1 VPDWS
6 VYGWIGAAAVVLV
19 VIAWLAASFQAPG
32 RSRTTTAW
40 VGAIGLYVALLS
52 LFAHLLRRSLAN
64 DSTAGLVGFG
74 FLCAMFAIGL
84 VVATWK
90 TLAALRGGAGGDA
103 GAAH

>member
-6 VYGWIGAAAVVLV
+6 VYGWIGAAAVALV
-19 VIAWLAASFQAPG
+19 VIAWLAASFQGPG

-52 LFAHLLRRSLAN
+52 LFAHLLRPSLAN

-74 FLCAMFAIGL
+74 FLATMFSLGLLVAI
-84 VVATWK
+84 WK
-90 TLAALRGGAGGDA
+90 TFAALRGGRAGDA
-103 GAAH
+103 GATH